1 MKPLGVHNYYVY
13 ILTNVN
19 KNVFYI
25 GVTNSVKNRVEQHR
39 ADANGEKK
47 TFAGRYNCI
56 YVLYFE
62 RFQFI
67 NDAISREKELKG
79 WTRAKKE
86 SLITSFNPKWEFLN
100 LQW

>member
-1 MKPLGVHNYYVY
+1 MKPFGVHNYYVY

-25 GVTNSVKNRVEQHR
+25 GVTNSVENRVEQHR

-79 WTRAKKE
+79 WTRAKME